1 MLDQALEYA
10 RAHRAEFLADFFTHL
25 SFPSVSAQPA
35 HAADIRHTAE
45 WLQQHLQRLGLR
57 AQVMETGGHPVVYA
71 DWLKAGADKPTIL
84 IYGHYDVQ
92 PPEPF
97 ELWHSDPFKAEIRDG
112 YIYAR
117 GSNDNKGQHFAH
129 IKAIESYLKSAGAL
143 PVNVKL
149 LIEGEEEI
157 GGPNLGKFVE
167 QQQALLNCDAVMIS
181 DGALLTLTQPSL
193 TYGLR
198 GLTKMEVTVTSLAK
212 DVHSGSYGGN
222 VQNPAVALAQII
234 AKLKDELGRVAI
246 PGYYD
251 DVRVMDAAER
261 AELARIPY
269 GEKEVLAETGA
280 QTLFGDPAFAVNER
294 KGGRPT
300 LEINGMW
307 SGYTG
312 PGSKTIIPATAHC
325 KITCRLVPNM
335 KPQKIHALVANYIK
349 QVAPPGCTVEV
360 EQYSEGAPGVLVDR
374 DSPYVA
380 AASRAAESTY
390 GNPPIFELEGGS
402 IPVVGD
408 FQRVLHKPV
417 ILLGFGLNDDNVHS
431 PDERY
436 AVECWEKAI
445 EAGVRFLAEC
455 GA

>member
-1 MLDQALEYA
+1 MLDKALVYA
-10 RAHRAEFLADFFTHL
+10 RAHRAEYLADFFKHL

-35 HAADIRHTAE
+35 HAPDIRQTAE
-45 WLQQHLQRLGLR
+45 WLQQHLEQIGLSAR
-57 AQVMETGGHPVVYA
+57 VMETGGHPVVYA
-71 DWLKAGADKPTIL
+71 EWLKAGANQPTLL

-97 ELWHSDPFKAEIRDG
+97 ELWQSEPFKAEIRDG

-129 IKAIESYLKSAGAL
+129 IKAIQSYLAAAGSL

-167 QQQALLNCDAVMIS
+167 ENQLLLDCDAIMIS

-198 GLTKMEVTVTSLAK
+198 GLTKMEVTVKSLAK

-251 DVRVMDAAER
+251 DVRVMSAEER

-269 GEKEVLAETGA
+269 GEREVLAETGA
-280 QTLFGDPAFAVNER
+280 SQLFGDPAFAVNER
-294 KGGRPT
+294 KGARPT

-335 KPQKIHALVANYIK
+335 DPKKIHNLVSDYIK
-349 QVAPPGCTVEV
+349 RVTPPGCTVEV

-380 AASRAAESTY
+380 AASRAAEATY
-390 GNPPIFELEGGS
+390 GHKPIFEIEGGS

-408 FQRVLHKPV
+408 FQRVLKKPV

-431 PDERY
+431 PNERY
-436 AVECWEKAI
+436 AVACWDKAI

-455 GA
+455 RA

>member
-10 RAHRAEFLADFFTHL
+10 RAHRAEYLDDFFKHL

-35 HAADIRHTAE
+35 HVGDVRATAE
-45 WLQQHLQRLGLR
+45 WLQQHLAGIGLESR
-57 AQVMETGGHPVVYA
+57 VMETGGHPVVYA
-71 DWLKAGADKPTIL
+71 HWLKAGEDKPTIL

-97 ELWHSDPFKAEIRDG
+97 ELWKSEPFKAEIRDG

-129 IKAIESYLKSAGAL
+129 IKAIQSYLATNGTL

-157 GGPNLGKFVE
+157 GGPNLPKFVE
-167 QQQALLNCDAVMIS
+167 ENAALLSCDAVMVS

-198 GLTKMEVTVTSLAK
+198 GLTKMEVTVRSLAK

-234 AKLKDELGRVAI
+234 AKLKDEQGRVAI

-251 DVRVMDAAER
+251 DVRTMDAAER

-269 GEKEVLAETGA
+269 GETEVLAETGA
-280 QTLFGDPAFAVNER
+280 VELFGDPAFAVNER

-300 LEINGMW
+300 LEINGLW

-335 KPQKIHALVANYIK
+335 EPKKVYDLVANFIK
-349 QVAPPGCTVEV
+349 KNCPPGCNVEV
-360 EQYSEGAPGVLVDR
+360 EQYTDGSPGVLVDR
-374 DSPYVA
+374 DSPYVT
-380 AASRAAESTY
+380 AASRAAETTY
-390 GNPPIFELEGGS
+390 GNKPIFELEGGS

-408 FQRVLHKPV
+408 FQRVLQKPV

-431 PDERY
+431 PNERY
-436 AVECWEKAI
+436 AVACWDKAI
-445 EAGVRFLAEC
+445 EAGIRFLAEC
-455 GA
+455 AK

>member
-1 MLDQALEYA
+1 MLDKALAYA
-10 RAHRAEFLADFFTHL
+10 RAHRAEYLEDFFKHL

-35 HAADIRHTAE
+35 HTADIRATAE
-45 WLQQHLQRLGLR
+45 WLQEHLQQIGLSAR
-57 AQVMETGGHPVVYA
+57 IMETGGHPVVYA
-71 DWLKAGADKPTIL
+71 EWLMAGADQPTIL

-97 ELWHSDPFKAEIRDG
+97 ELWQSEPFKAEIRDG

-129 IKAIESYLKSAGAL
+129 IKAIQSYLAAIGSL
-143 PVNVKL
+143 PVNIKL

-157 GGPNLGKFVE
+157 GGPSLSAFVE
-167 QQQALLNCDAVMIS
+167 EHQLLLDCDAIMVS

-198 GLTKMEVTVTSLAK
+198 GLTKMEVTVKSLAK

-234 AKLKDELGRVAI
+234 AKLKDEQGRVAI

-251 DVRVMDAAER
+251 DVRVMSAEER
-261 AELARIPY
+261 AALAQIPY
-269 GEKEVLAETGA
+269 GEREVLAETGA
-280 QTLFGDPAFAVNER
+280 SQLFGDPDYAVNER
-294 KGGRPT
+294 KGARPT

-325 KITCRLVPNM
+325 KITCRLVPHM
-335 KPQKIHALVANYIK
+335 SPQKIHAMVSDYIK
-349 QVAPPGCTVEV
+349 QVTPPGCTVEV

-380 AASRAAESTY
+380 AASRAAEATY
-390 GNPPIFELEGGS
+390 GNPPIFEIEGGS

-408 FQRVLHKPV
+408 FQRVLKKPV

-431 PDERY
+431 PNERY
-436 AVECWEKAI
+436 AVECWDKAI
-445 EAGVRFLAEC
+445 EAGLRFLAEC
-455 GA
+455 AA